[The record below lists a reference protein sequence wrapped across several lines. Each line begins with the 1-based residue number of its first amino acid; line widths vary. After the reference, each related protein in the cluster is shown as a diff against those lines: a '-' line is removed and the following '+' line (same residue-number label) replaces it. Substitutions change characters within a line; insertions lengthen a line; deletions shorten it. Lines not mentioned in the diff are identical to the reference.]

1 MASVSRTDETTV
13 RTSESPRFRPFTRLR
28 DVFSFREIL
37 MNLVRKELKVKYTRS
52 VLGAAWS
59 MLNPV
64 LYLAVF
70 SFVFAFV
77 LPSRLPSFPVYLL
90 SGLVAWNMFSG
101 SLTLA
106 VRSVIDNTS
115 LVKKVYFPKEIL
127 PLSAV
132 GTSLVDFAL
141 QVVVLI
147 VFMVIFGYAFL
158 GVNTLM
164 FPLALVA
171 LVTFTTAISLWV
183 AGMNVRY
190 RDTQH
195 LLSLTL
201 LAWFWL
207 TPIVYPASLLQ
218 EKLSDVFGM
227 NLFAVYLLNPMADII
242 FGFQRAFYKTV
253 SPIGEDGVPVQV
265 LVDMSDTQ
273 LALLLCGVILG
284 SALVLLACWRT
295 FFRMSGDFAE
305 EL

>member
-1 MASVSRTDETTV
+1 
-13 RTSESPRFRPFTRLR
+13 
-28 DVFSFREIL
+28 

-52 VLGAAWS
+52 ALGAAWS

-77 LPSRLPSFPVYLL
+77 LPSKMPAFPVYLL

-127 PLSAV
+127 PLSSV

-141 QVVVLI
+141 QAVVLV

-158 GVNTLM
+158 GVNTLL
-164 FPLALVA
+164 FPLAVVA
-171 LVTFTTAISLWV
+171 LVMFTTAMSLWV
-183 AGMNVRY
+183 AGLNVTY

-207 TPIVYPASLLQ
+207 TPIVYPSALLQ
-218 EKLSDVFGM
+218 EKLSDVNGM
-227 NLFAVYLLNPMADII
+227 NLFPLYLLNPMADIV

-265 LVDMSDTQ
+265 LVDMSVGE
-273 LALLLCGVILG
+273 LAVLLCGVIVG
-284 SALVLLACWRT
+284 STFVLLACWRT